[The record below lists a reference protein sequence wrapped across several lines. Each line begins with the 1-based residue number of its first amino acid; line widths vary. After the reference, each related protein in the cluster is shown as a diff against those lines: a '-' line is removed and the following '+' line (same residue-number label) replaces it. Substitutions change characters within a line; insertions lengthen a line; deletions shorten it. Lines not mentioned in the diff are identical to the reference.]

1 MTGTAQIMVR
11 SRLPP
16 CLELRQLF
24 LEHLPPQLRRAV
36 VVLQTQR
43 AQVVDEVAPCV
54 AERIRVSPGRQEAQ
68 TAFLADRLLAVVKA
82 EPQMPSEGSPSFG
95 QRGECR
101 PYVLRLALL
110 TPPEGG
116 CRRPPILDDDERRTP
131 RALDHLIEHPG
142 EDTRISIV
150 AKPRCM
156 RVVGVGQEIAEFE
169 WLDQIQPVAS
179 HKFV

>member
-82 EPQMPSEGSPSFG
+82 EPQMPSEGSPSFP
-95 QRGECR
+95 QRGERR
-101 PYVLRLALL
+101 PDVLRLALL
-110 TPPEGG
+110 APSEGG
-116 CRRPPILDDDERRTP
+116 GRRPPVLEDDERRLPPAP
-131 RALDHLIEHPG
+131 RHLLRPPG

-150 AKPRCM
+150 AKFRGM
-156 RVVGVGQEIAEFE
+156 RGIGVGQENA
-169 WLDQIQPVAS
+169 
-179 HKFV
+179 